1 MWTAILEVAVIAL
14 IAVVLFIPRRT
25 GMHTAAN
32 GDPPRRWAGR
42 IAWVLFAAAF
52 LNFLAYSVHSGNL
65 GGSAG
70 DYKRDEGRYYVSAHG
85 RHTEV
90 TEDQWRA
97 IRAHQIAVFVTHP
110 LALLVGVPL
119 MLYAQRGRP
128 NDRGRVV

>member
-1 MWTAILEVAVIAL
+1 MSVTILEVAVIAL
-14 IAVVLFIPRRT
+14 IAVVLFVPRRT
-25 GMHTAAN
+25 GTHTESN
-32 GDPPRRWAGR
+32 GDPRPRWAGR
-42 IAWVLFAAAF
+42 VAGVLFVVAF
-52 LNFLAYSVHSGNL
+52 VNFLAYTVHSGNL

-97 IRAHQIAVFVTHP
+97 VRAHQIAVFVTHP

-119 MLYAQRGRP
+119 MLYAQRGREE
-128 NDRGRVV
+128 RSG

>member
-1 MWTAILEVAVIAL
+1 MSVTILEVAVIAL
-14 IAVVLFIPRRT
+14 IAVVLFVPRRAGT
-25 GMHTAAN
+25 HTEPK
-32 GDPPRRWAGR
+32 GGTLRQRWAGR
-42 IAWVLFAAAF
+42 LAWVLFAVAF
-52 LNFLAYSVHSGNL
+52 VNFLAYSVHSGNL

-70 DYKRDEGRYYVSAHG
+70 DYRRDEGRYYVSAHG

-97 IRAHQIAVFVTHP
+97 VRAHQIAVFVTHP

-128 NDRGRVV
+128 NDR